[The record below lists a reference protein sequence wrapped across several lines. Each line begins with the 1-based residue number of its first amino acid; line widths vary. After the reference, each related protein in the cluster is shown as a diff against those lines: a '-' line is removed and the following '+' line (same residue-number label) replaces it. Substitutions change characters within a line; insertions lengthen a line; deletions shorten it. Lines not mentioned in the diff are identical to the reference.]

1 MGECADDCVSLQ
13 SKAAAFQAEILLKV
27 SRTFAL
33 TIPQLPPDLCRAVSN
48 AYLLCRIA
56 DTIEDEPAL
65 TVAQKYHY
73 EAAFVDVV
81 TGQRDAGAFANEVAP
96 LLSAQTLEAE
106 RELLKQLPQ
115 VLHITA
121 TLRPAQRAAIVRC
134 LKVMSR
140 GMVEFQRNA
149 SLSGLATL
157 HDLDCYCY
165 CVAGVVGEM
174 LTALIIDFA
183 PDLIS
188 QRNLMLPMSVSFGH
202 GLQITNILKDQW
214 EDRDRGISW
223 LPQDMFAGQEVHL
236 ATLSAGQKGANYAMV
251 MTRLIGIAHAHLRQ
265 ALEFA
270 LQIPAKHAGI
280 RRFILWATGLA
291 LLTLRNLNE
300 KPHFSSGTQVKVSRK
315 EVARIIKFTTLFE
328 KNDLG
333 LRRLFAVATRKL
345 PFTPLTA
352 EWCAPYRPAFPWP
365 KRAIPYLSDIGQCEG

>member
-328 KNDLG
+328 KMILVCAAC
-333 LRRLFAVATRKL
+333 LLSPRVSFPL
-345 PFTPLTA
+345 P
-352 EWCAPYRPAFPWP
+352 R
-365 KRAIPYLSDIGQCEG
+365 